1 MPSLTRVRLAALAAA
16 TALVIS
22 GCSDSTDASDGSQSD
37 ASGPGVQEA
46 RERVEALKEP
56 ITDWPMPPAIAEPAD
71 LSGKKV
77 MIVSLGETIPIL
89 SAYSK
94 LVTQALEDLGADPA
108 VCDGKLDPTVV
119 ATCLQQA
126 ESQSYAGVIATFVP
140 HAMAPAPFEAV
151 ASSGAK
157 VVIVGDTPAE
167 GQSYGE
173 NIGFFSFADRF
184 RLLSESEAD
193 AAYAA
198 KGTDA
203 NVLWLALSSTADQV
217 VQADSLE
224 EHFKELCDS
233 CGYVREE
240 ISSANTNQIASTV
253 SAALVRN
260 AKTNFVIVPNDS
272 YVPLA
277 EQGIAS
283 AGFADKVEV
292 ISNAGEAAGLQ
303 RVADGKQANDFGGPV
318 VYDSYSIVHA
328 LVQLS
333 SDEEITNLLP
343 VTRNFTADVVE
354 GMDLNADSY
363 FTSEWYGNDAFKAD
377 FRKLWGAE

>member
-1 MPSLTRVRLAALAAA
+1 MPTLTRIRLAALAAA
-16 TALVIS
+16 TAILIS
-22 GCSDSTDASDGSQSD
+22 ACGDSSGASDSSATE
-37 ASGPGVQEA
+37 ASGQGVEEA
-46 RERVEALKEP
+46 RARVDALKEQ
-56 ITDWPMPPAIAEPAD
+56 ITDWPMPSEIANPAD
-71 LSGKKV
+71 LAGEKV

-94 LVTQALEDLGADPA
+94 LVSEALEDLGAQA
-108 VCDGKLDPTVV
+108 SVCDGKLDPTVV

-126 ESQSYAGVIATFVP
+126 ESQSYSGVIASFIP

-151 ASSGAK
+151 GSSGAK
-157 VVIVGDTPAE
+157 VLIVGDTPAD
-167 GQSYGE
+167 GKTYGE

-203 NVLWLALSSTADQV
+203 NVLWLALSATADQV
-217 VQADSLE
+217 VQADALE
-224 EHFKELCDS
+224 DHFKELCET

-240 ISSANTNQIASTV
+240 ISTANTNQIPPAV
-253 SAALVRN
+253 SAALVKN
-260 AKTNFVIVPNDS
+260 PKTNFVIVPNDS

-283 AGFADKVEV
+283 AGFTNKVEV

-318 VYDSYSIVHA
+318 EYDSYSIVHA
-328 LVQLS
+328 LVQLAS
-333 SDEEITNLLP
+333 GEEVTNLLP
-343 VTRNFTADVVE
+343 VTRNFTSDVVE
-354 GMDLNADSY
+354 DMNLDADKY
-363 FTSEWYGNDAFKAD
+363 FTSEWYGNDSFKAE